1 MMSTEKTFVA
11 SLGVDGG
18 GFDLYVLPDGKI
30 VESGSSGGMMDD
42 DEEDPIRTWD
52 KTYDSLDAWWTDF
65 TKKHDNFW
73 YYFHIADVNPDYRE
87 KLSALALESLRL
99 LEIRPDSVFDKET
112 LERKWRLEDP
122 HGFFS
127 F

>member
-42 DEEDPIRTWD
+42 DEVDPIRTWD
-52 KTYDSLDAWWTDF
+52 KTFDNLDAWWTYF
-65 TKKHDNFW
+65 TDMYQNFW

-87 KLSALALESLRL
+87 KLSALALESLSPV
-99 LEIRPDSVFDKET
+99 EISPDSFFDKET
-112 LERKWRLEDP
+112 LERKWRMEERNYWR
-122 HGFFS
+122 
-127 F
+127 